1 MRHADEGILHS
12 YLDGEL
18 TPAEVTELERHLS
31 ICAPCRVQLAEARS
45 FLTTADD
52 LVVALDVPHAPTKPF
67 VATSDPHR
75 WRPRL
80 TTLAWAATIVVA
92 VGLGYSLRP
101 QLAPP
106 REAQLTAS
114 PAPTRLADT
123 PTAPAP
129 AVVVTPRPTHQS
141 AKATGETTP
150 ASSGGTRGFE
160 ANPAAEVASGDA
172 APAPRANELDRLAD
186 RGAVTTSDLQRQAT
200 SAAPVSAAAGA
211 SGIAMVDGT
220 PVDTTLRSPT
230 FGPANAP
237 APKRITLD
245 EAVARLGG
253 SIRLIDGLAPQRVEL
268 ISGVDVPGADPDRQ
282 VIRVYYEEPDLG
294 LVTLDQQRPGP
305 SFAARDARE
314 DRNEAATPSVTVVP
328 AAPLTAGRMVMRAPL
343 PSSTISWRSDG
354 VWLSLTSH
362 RAGVKMNELQAR
374 VK

>member
-12 YLDGEL
+12 YLDGEF

-31 ICAPCRVQLAEARS
+31 VCAPCRAQMAEARS
-45 FLTTADD
+45 FLTESDD

-67 VATSDPHR
+67 VAAAAHRR

-80 TTLAWAATIVVA
+80 TTLAWAATIVLA

-101 QLAPP
+101 RFESAVGA
-106 REAQLTAS
+106 EVTAS
-114 PAPTRLADT
+114 PAETPVADLPTS
-123 PTAPAP
+123 PAP
-129 AVVVTPRPTHQS
+129 TVAVAPRLDHQS
-141 AKATGETTP
+141 AKATGEVTPTT
-150 ASSGGTRGFE
+150 TRGATE
-160 ANPAAEVASGDA
+160 PQPAPAAEVASTDA
-172 APAPRANELDRLAD
+172 APTARAADVDHLAERGNATADTRQRRL
-186 RGAVTTSDLQRQAT
+186 VTQPMNS
-200 SAAPVSAAAGA
+200 AAGA

-220 PVDTTLRSPT
+220 PVDTTLRGPT
-230 FGPANAP
+230 FGPASTP

-245 EAVARLGG
+245 EAVAHLGG

-268 ISGVDVPGADPDRQ
+268 LAGVDVPGADPDRQ

-305 SFAARDARE
+305 SFAARDGRE
-314 DRNEAATPSVTVVP
+314 DRNEAATPQVTVVP
-328 AAPLTAGRMVMRAPL
+328 SAPLTAGRMVMRAPT
-343 PSSTISWRSDG
+343 PASSISWRADG